1 MYSKQKKLKLNKK
14 LNGIR
19 IPSEN
24 LSTVNTHS
32 LVDPLYGSI
41 LLTIFVLD
49 LNEFTSKYIGMP
61 HHASGAETP
70 KDLKLHIF

>member
-41 LLTIFVLD
+41 LLTIFVIID
-49 LNEFTSKYIGMP
+49 LSWILMNLQVNILECHTMP
-61 HHASGAETP
+61 VV
-70 KDLKLHIF
+70 LKLPRT